1 MKKLGLFFALMAII
15 LLNTSCSN
23 KQDKKFVFDGMV
35 QGTYYHIIVYAQSD
49 EGLQKSFDSI
59 FTLVDN
65 SVSLWV
71 ENSLINQVNRNENPK
86 LNQVF
91 IENFNAAKRLYT
103 LTEGAL
109 DVTIGALVR
118 EYGFTTKQK
127 TTLSQAQ
134 IDSMMRYVGLNKVG
148 LQGDRIVKQYNETF
162 LDFNAIAQG
171 YTTDKIAEELN
182 KRNIKSYLV
191 DVGGEVYAKGEKPN
205 GEKWSVAIE
214 TPAQTKDAE
223 RSYDVAI
230 LLKDESIV
238 TSGSYRKFYEENGV
252 KYSHTID
259 PTTGKPIKHS
269 LLSASVVA
277 NDATTAD
284 GLATM
289 CMVLGLEKS
298 KEFLEKHKEYS
309 AYLIYS
315 DDKGAMQVWYS
326 DNFEKYI
333 RK

>member
-23 KQDKKFVFDGMV
+23 KQDEKFVFDGMV

-91 IENFNAAKRLYT
+91 IENFNAAKRLYA

-127 TTLSQAQ
+127 NYAFSSTDRFYDEVCWFEQGRFARRQ
-134 IDSMMRYVGLNKVG
+134 DSKTV
-148 LQGDRIVKQYNETF
+148 
-162 LDFNAIAQG
+162 
-171 YTTDKIAEELN
+171 
-182 KRNIKSYLV
+182 
-191 DVGGEVYAKGEKPN
+191 
-205 GEKWSVAIE
+205 
-214 TPAQTKDAE
+214 
-223 RSYDVAI
+223 
-230 LLKDESIV
+230 
-238 TSGSYRKFYEENGV
+238 
-252 KYSHTID
+252 
-259 PTTGKPIKHS
+259 
-269 LLSASVVA
+269 
-277 NDATTAD
+277 
-284 GLATM
+284 
-289 CMVLGLEKS
+289 
-298 KEFLEKHKEYS
+298 
-309 AYLIYS
+309 
-315 DDKGAMQVWYS
+315 
-326 DNFEKYI
+326 
-333 RK
+333 